1 MRVAVTASVTCAAA
15 AAFVPLLGVAQPARP
30 TEGASVDRVVVAAG
44 PFVMGA
50 DAGGEA
56 DERPRHTV
64 TVAAF
69 RIDRT
74 EVSRGD
80 FARCVRAGRCA
91 PPRDVGPRFRDD
103 GQPVVGVSWT
113 QARAYCAWAGGR
125 LPTEREWEK
134 AARGTDGR
142 TYPWGEEAPTA
153 ARAVFGRG
161 HDGAPDRV
169 GARPAGAS
177 PYGALDMAG
186 NVWEWTESPYDPFA
200 YRRPE
205 VAVTCDTA
213 LTALAELR
221 RAGTRGFT
229 GSNPLPAACERSL
242 RGGAWNYGAR
252 GLRVT
257 NRVHHPPSWQIV
269 VAGFRCVDDASPPG
283 AR

>member
-1 MRVAVTASVTCAAA
+1 MAAA
-15 AAFVPLLGVAQPARP
+15 VAFAPVLVGQPAP
-30 TEGASVDRVVVAAG
+30 GGGPEVDRVPVPAG
-44 PFVMGA
+44 SFTMGSE
-50 DAGGEA
+50 AGGEA

-64 TVAAF
+64 SVRAF
-69 RIDRT
+69 RIDRV
-74 EVSRGD
+74 EVSRER
-80 FARCVRAGRCA
+80 FQRCVTAGRCTA
-91 PPRDVGPRFRDD
+91 PRDLGPRFR
-103 GQPVVGVSWT
+103 GNTQPVVGVSWM
-113 QARAYCAWAGGR
+113 QARAYCAWTGGR

-161 HDGAPDRV
+161 RDGAPDGV
-169 GARPAGAS
+169 GLRPAGAS
-177 PYGALDMAG
+177 PYGALDLAG

-200 YRRPE
+200 YRHPD
-205 VAVTCDTA
+205 APATCDTA
-213 LTALAELR
+213 LAALAELR

-229 GSNPLPAACERSL
+229 GSNPLPTTCERTL

-269 VAGFRCVDDASPPG
+269 VAGFRCVDEADTSA

>member
-1 MRVAVTASVTCAAA
+1 MRGAFTVSLLAAA
-15 AAFVPLLGVAQPARP
+15 MAFAPVLVGQPA
-30 TEGASVDRVVVAAG
+30 GASLRAGIDRVPVPAG

-50 DAGGEA
+50 DAGGEG
-56 DERPRHTV
+56 DEGPRHTA
-64 TVAAF
+64 TTGAY

-74 EVSRGD
+74 EVSRAAFG
-80 FARCVRAGRCA
+80 RCVRAGACA
-91 PPRDVGPRFRDD
+91 PPRDLGERFRDED
-103 GQPVVGVSWT
+103 APVVGVSWM
-113 QARAYCAWAGGR
+113 QARAYCGWARGR

-142 TYPWGEEAPTA
+142 TFPWGEEPPTA

-161 HDGAPDRV
+161 REGAPDPV
-169 GARPAGAS
+169 GGRPAGAS
-177 PYGALDMAG
+177 PYGALDLAG

-205 VAVTCDTA
+205 TPVTCDTA
-213 LTALAELR
+213 LAALAELR

-229 GSNPLPAACERSL
+229 GTNPLPATCERAL

-257 NRVHHPPSWQIV
+257 NRVHHPPAWQIV
-269 VAGFRCVDDASPPG
+269 VAGFRCVDDG
-283 AR
+283 A